1 MPSPNHRLG
10 PRGGVIA
17 VAYAFAVTML
27 GTTMPTPLYPIY
39 QRQIHFSALI
49 VTVVYAAYGLG
60 VLAALL
66 LLGPLSDR
74 YGRRRILLPGLAA
87 AAGSSVI
94 FLFAHSLPALLVARV
109 ISGLSA
115 GVFTGTATA
124 ALIDLTPTRHQP
136 RATLLATAV
145 NTGGLGLGPLVAGIL
160 AQVVSAPLRVPYAL
174 HLALLLPAAL
184 LVALIPDTG
193 CSERGSSRRLTRL
206 SVPAEV
212 RATFIRAGAA
222 GFAAFSTMGLFSAV
236 APAFL
241 AKLLALPSHALS
253 GAVVFSLFAASTVGQ
268 LSLARFP
275 DRAALPVGCSIMI
288 AGMAAIAGGLAAS
301 SLLPLLIGAVVAGF
315 GTGLSFRAGL
325 AAVNAEAPAQRRGEL
340 NSSFFV
346 VAYLALS
353 IPIIGVGVATEAFG
367 LRAAGLVFSACVV
380 VLALAV
386 LVSELRQS
394 VSSGHPEQ
402 PRGRLRTEATAD
414 STGNR

>member
-1 MPSPNHRLG
+1 MQSKEHRLG
-10 PRGGVIA
+10 ARGGLIA

-39 QRQIHFSALI
+39 QQQIHFSALI

-60 VLAALL
+60 VLTALL

-87 AAGSSVI
+87 AAASSLI
-94 FLFAHSLPALLVARV
+94 FLFAHSLAALLVGRV

-124 ALIDLTPTRHQP
+124 ALIDLTPPPLRQ

-145 NTGGLGLGPLVAGIL
+145 NTGGLGLGPLVAGVL
-160 AQVVSAPLRVPYAL
+160 AQLVASPLRVPYVV
-174 HLALLLPAAL
+174 HLVLLVPAGA

-193 CSERGSSRRLTRL
+193 VAESGAKRRLARL
-206 SVPAEV
+206 SVPPEV
-212 RATFIRAGAA
+212 RATFARAGAA
-222 GFAAFSTMGLFSAV
+222 AFAAFSTMGLFSAV

-241 AKLLALPSHALS
+241 GKLLGLPSHALS
-253 GAVVFSLFAASTVGQ
+253 GAVVFIMFASSTVGQ
-268 LSLARFP
+268 LSLTRFP
-275 DRAALPVGCSIMI
+275 ERAALPAGCVIMI
-288 AGMAAIAGGLAAS
+288 AGMAAIAGGLAAG
-301 SLLPLLIGAVVAGF
+301 SLAPLLTGAIIAGF

-325 AAVNAEAPAQRRGEL
+325 AAVNAEAPEERRGEL

-353 IPIIGVGVATEAFG
+353 IPIIGVGIATEAFG
-367 LRAAGLVFSACVV
+367 LRTAGLVFSACVV
-380 VLALAV
+380 MLALAV
-386 LVSELRQS
+386 LVSQLRS
-394 VSSGHPEQ
+394 GVSSERP
-402 PRGRLRTEATAD
+402 GRRQGRPRTEATAG